1 MAMSKVVLYF
11 TGWQKLASSPVAG
24 SSTCDHVI
32 ALISSV
38 SATFIQLDPK
48 ATLELKTNPIQ
59 QTKTPSKM
67 KVAPHYSLFTLFTR
81 LTLLTLFTLF
91 TLFTLITLLT
101 LFTLL
106 NVIEHFGTLMN
117 TIEHY

>member
-81 LTLLTLFTLF
+81 LTRLTRLTLLTLLTLFTLF
-91 TLFTLITLLT
+91 KLLKHGT
-101 LFTLL
+101 YAYIYANMHILL
-106 NVIEHFGTLMN
+106 
-117 TIEHY
+117 